1 LSVTSGTEHDV
12 GLRKTV
18 AAGRRVA
25 YDQSVPEPTTL
36 LVFALAATALVVIPG
51 PNHVYIVTR
60 SLVEGRGAGLA
71 SAFGVETGTLV
82 HIAAAAVGLSALIAS
97 SAVAFEMV
105 KYAGAAYLIYLGV
118 RAFRDKDEPDLS
130 TDGPKQPRQRTFID
144 GVIVNVLNPK
154 VALFFLAFL
163 PQFVDPSR
171 GSTATQ
177 ILVLGILLASIGLV
191 SDVVYACV
199 AGGLG
204 SWLRRRPTFL
214 RRQRQVAGCTYLA
227 LGVAAVAIGHRRP

>member
-1 LSVTSGTEHDV
+1 M
-12 GLRKTV
+12 
-18 AAGRRVA
+18 
-25 YDQSVPEPTTL
+25 PEPTTL

-118 RAFRDKDEPDLS
+118 RALRDKDEPDLS

-177 ILVLGILLASIGLV
+177 ILVLGILLASIGLA
-191 SDVVYACV
+191 SDIAYACV

-204 SWLRRRPTFL
+204 SWLRQRPTFL
-214 RRQRQVAGCTYLA
+214 RRQRQVAGYTYLA
-227 LGVAAVAIGHRRP
+227 LGVAAAATGHRRT

>member
-1 LSVTSGTEHDV
+1 LCVTSGTEHDV
-12 GLRKTV
+12 GLRKAV

-82 HIAAAAVGLSALIAS
+82 HIAAAAVGLSTLIAS
-97 SAVAFEMV
+97 SAVAFEIV

-118 RAFRDKDEPDLS
+118 RALRDKDEPDLS
-130 TDGPKQPRQRTFID
+130 TEGPKQPRQRTFID

-227 LGVAAVAIGHRRP
+227 LGLAAAATGHRRT